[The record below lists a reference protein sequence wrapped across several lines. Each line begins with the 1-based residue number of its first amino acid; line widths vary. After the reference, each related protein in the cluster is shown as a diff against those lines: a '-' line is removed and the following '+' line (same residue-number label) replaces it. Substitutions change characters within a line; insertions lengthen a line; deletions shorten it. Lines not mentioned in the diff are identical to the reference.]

1 MFNFSDLIGTLIQQ
15 GGMSSSTNQRL
26 QNALG
31 AGGAAS
37 GGGLPELSKSTG
49 GLGSALSGLL
59 GGSGGSSGIGGM
71 LSEVFGGAER
81 SLGGKRNLAV
91 GGLGALAGSLLGGGG
106 GSVKGAVGGGALAV
120 LGAMAYSALK
130 KAQQTPREVPL
141 GIREPQN
148 AEEKKQLED
157 EAKITLKAMINAAK
171 ADGQIDQTE
180 IQRILGRLEEG
191 GADSEARDFVLAE
204 MGKPLDLASL
214 TAAARGNLQLGA
226 QLYAASLLAIEVDTA
241 AERQYLQDLAE
252 GLGLGSE
259 VTAKLEESL
268 GVR

>member
-1 MFNFSDLIGTLIQQ
+1 MFNFSDLLGTLIQQ

-37 GGGLPELSKSTG
+37 GGGLSELLKNTG

-59 GGSGGSSGIGGM
+59 GGSGGIGGV
-71 LSEVFGGAER
+71 LSEVFGEAER

-91 GGLGALAGSLLGGGG
+91 GGLGALAGSLLGGG

-148 AEEKKQLED
+148 AAEKKQLED
-157 EAKITLKAMINAAK
+157 QAKIALKAMINAAK
-171 ADGQIDQTE
+171 ADGQIDQNE
-180 IQRILGRLEEG
+180 IQRILGKLEEG
-191 GADSEARDFVLAE
+191 GANPEARDFVLAE
-204 MGKPLDLASL
+204 MGKPMDLASL

-226 QLYAASLLAIEVDTA
+226 QLYAASLLAIEVDTD

-252 GLGLGSE
+252 GLGLGNE
-259 VTAKLEESL
+259 VTAKLEETL

>member
-1 MFNFSDLIGTLIQQ
+1 MFNFRDLIGTLIQQ

-37 GGGLPELSKSTG
+37 GGGPSELLKSTG

-59 GGSGGSSGIGGM
+59 GGSGGM
-71 LSEVFGGAER
+71 LSEVFGEAER

-148 AEEKKQLED
+148 AEEKKQLEG
-157 EAKITLKAMINAAK
+157 EAKITLKAMLNAAK

-191 GADSEARDFVLAE
+191 GADSEARNFVLAE
-204 MGKPLDLASL
+204 MGKPMDLASL
-214 TAAARGNLQLGA
+214 TAAAKGNLQLGA

>member
-1 MFNFSDLIGTLIQQ
+1 MFNFSDLLGTLIQQ

-37 GGGLPELSKSTG
+37 GGGLSELLKNTG

-59 GGSGGSSGIGGM
+59 GGSGGIGGV
-71 LSEVFGGAER
+71 LSEVFGEAER

-148 AEEKKQLED
+148 AAEKKQLED
-157 EAKITLKAMINAAK
+157 QAKIALKAMINAAK
-171 ADGQIDQTE
+171 ADGQIDQNE
-180 IQRILGRLEEG
+180 IQRILGKLEEG
-191 GADSEARDFVLAE
+191 GANPEARDFVLAE
-204 MGKPLDLASL
+204 MGKPMDMASL

-226 QLYAASLLAIEVDTA
+226 QLYAASLLAIEVDTD

-252 GLGLGSE
+252 GLGLGNE